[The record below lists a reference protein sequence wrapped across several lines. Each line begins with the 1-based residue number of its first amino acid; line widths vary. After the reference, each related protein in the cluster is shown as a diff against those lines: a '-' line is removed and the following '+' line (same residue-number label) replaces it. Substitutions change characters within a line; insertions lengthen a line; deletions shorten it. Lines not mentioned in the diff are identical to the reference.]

1 MIEAVMFVV
10 SEDCGQAG
18 RPWVIVWVITTIYAA
33 AATAV
38 AAIFAFLWYV

>member
-1 MIEAVMFVV
+1 MMETVMSVV

-18 RPWVIVWVITTIYAA
+18 RSWVIVWVITTVYAA

-38 AAIFAFLWYV
+38 AAIFAVLWCV